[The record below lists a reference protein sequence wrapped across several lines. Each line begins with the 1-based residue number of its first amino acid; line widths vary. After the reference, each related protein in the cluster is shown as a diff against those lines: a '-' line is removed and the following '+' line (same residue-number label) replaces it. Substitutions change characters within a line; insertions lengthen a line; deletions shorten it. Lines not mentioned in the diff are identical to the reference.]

1 MTQVCFVLQLPVVLE
16 LLHQLGNKKSGEERR
31 RRGGGQ
37 WKAFT
42 DLKDRITF
50 KARSI
55 PSDADEEGCG
65 EGRQIHRGASVVSVS
80 EMVPVSHSATE
91 SQTWSACTAA
101 KCAGCFNCYRWHREY
116 C

>member
-16 LLHQLGNKKSGEERR
+16 LLHQLGNKKSG
-31 RRGGGQ
+31 GGNKQ

-42 DLKDRITF
+42 DLKDRFTF

-65 EGRQIHRGASVVSVS
+65 EGRQMHRGASVASVP
-80 EMVPVSHSATE
+80 EMVPVSPSATE
-91 SQTWSACTAA
+91 SNLVRMSCCQVHWLFQLLQMAD
-101 KCAGCFNCYRWHREY
+101 RILLM
-116 C
+116 